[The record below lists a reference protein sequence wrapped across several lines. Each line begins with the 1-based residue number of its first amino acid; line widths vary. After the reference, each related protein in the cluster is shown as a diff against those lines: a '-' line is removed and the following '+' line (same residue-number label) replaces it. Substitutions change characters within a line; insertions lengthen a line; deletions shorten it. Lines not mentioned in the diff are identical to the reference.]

1 MLAGIFCLTAVLF
14 VLAYLFYG
22 RFLEKRYDIDDNQ
35 PTPSHTDYD
44 GVDRVPTNK
53 AVLLGHHFSSIA
65 GAGPIV
71 GPIIAAV
78 AFGWLPVLL
87 WVILGCIFIG
97 GVHDFSTLV
106 ASIRHRARSI
116 AEIAKEYMSP
126 VAYKLMLAF
135 IWLSLIYVLTVF
147 MDLTATTYVENGGV
161 ATSSVLYIV
170 LAICFG
176 LSIYR
181 LKVPVLWSSL
191 IFVPLVF
198 LSVWAGQLIPISSE
212 FMPAIIGNNPA
223 KTWNIL
229 LVAYCFIAST
239 TPVWILLQPRDY
251 LSSFMLYACVL
262 GGFLGI
268 LLGGFE
274 MNYPAF
280 SGWSA
285 PRLGPLF
292 PILFITVACGA
303 CSGFH
308 SIVSSGTSS
317 KQLDRESDAK
327 PIGYGAMLLE
337 GIVAVVSL
345 ATVAMLAKGDTLATK
360 MPLAIYGAGMGR
372 FLSVVGLPEKLGSSF
387 GLLALSTFIL
397 TTLDTATRLNRYIF
411 EEFFSLK
418 GPHTRYLST
427 AATLILPTIF
437 VLITLKGPDGTPV
450 PAWKAI
456 WPIFGAT
463 NQLLAGLAMLAV
475 AVWLKKSGRKI
486 AFILGPM
493 LFMNVMTIW
502 ALILLLKQYRF
513 STIGII
519 AGILLLLA
527 LTLVA
532 EAYKAVKKIIFA

>member
-14 VLAYLFYG
+14 VLAFFFYG
-22 RFLEKRYDIDDNQ
+22 RFLEKRYDIDDNRA
-35 PTPSHTDYD
+35 TPSHADYD
-44 GVDRVPTNK
+44 GVDRVPANK
-53 AVLLGHHFSSIA
+53 VVLLGHHFSSIA

-97 GVHDFSTLV
+97 GVHDFSALV
-106 ASIRHRARSI
+106 ASVRHRARSI

-147 MDLTATTYVENGGV
+147 MDLTAATYVENGGV
-161 ATSSVLYIV
+161 ATSSVLYII

-181 LKVPVLWSSL
+181 LKVPILFSSL

-198 LSVWAGQLIPISSE
+198 LSVWIGQLIPISSE
-212 FMPAIIGNNPA
+212 LMPTIIRNNPA
-223 KTWNIL
+223 KTWSIL

-268 LLGGFE
+268 LLGGFQI
-274 MNYPAF
+274 NYPAF

-285 PRLGPLF
+285 PGLGPLF

-317 KQLDRESDAK
+317 KQLDRESDART
-327 PIGYGAMLLE
+327 IGYGAMLLE

-345 ATVAMLAKGDTLATK
+345 ATVAMLAKGDTLTAK

-372 FLSVVGLPEKLGSSF
+372 FLSVLGLPEKLGSSF

-397 TTLDTATRLNRYIF
+397 TTLDTATRLSRYIF

-418 GPHTRYLST
+418 GAHTRYLST

-437 VLITLKGPDGTPV
+437 VLLTLKGPDGNPV
-450 PAWKAI
+450 PAWKAV

-493 LFMNVMTIW
+493 VFMNVMTIW
-502 ALILLLKQYRF
+502 ALILLLKQYRL
-513 STIGII
+513 STIGVI
-519 AGILLLLA
+519 AAILLLLA
-527 LTLVA
+527 LTLVR
-532 EAYKAVKKIIFA
+532 EAYKAVRKVISV

>member
-411 EEFFSLK
+411 EEFFNLK

>member
-35 PTPSHTDYD
+35 ATPSHTDYD
-44 GVDRVPTNK
+44 GVDRVPANK

-161 ATSSVLYIV
+161 ATSSILYIV

-212 FMPAIIGNNPA
+212 IMPRIIGDNPI
-223 KTWNIL
+223 KTWAIL

-251 LSSFMLYACVL
+251 LSSFMLYACIL

-268 LLGGFE
+268 LLGGFQ

-285 PRLGPLF
+285 LQVGPLF

-317 KQLDRESDAK
+317 KQLNKESDAK
-327 PIGYGAMLLE
+327 TIGYGAMLLE

-345 ATVAMLAKGDTLATK
+345 ATVAMLAKGNPLTTK
-360 MPLAIYGAGMGR
+360 TPLAIYGAGMGR
-372 FLSVVGLPEKLGSSF
+372 FLSVIGLPEKLGSSF

-411 EEFFSLK
+411 EEFFGLK
-418 GPHTRYLST
+418 GLHTRYLST
-427 AATLILPTIF
+427 AATLVLPTLF
-437 VLITLKGPDGTPV
+437 VLITFKGPDGSPV

-456 WPIFGAT
+456 WPIFG
-463 NQLLAGLAMLAV
+463 
-475 AVWLKKSGRKI
+475 
-486 AFILGPM
+486 
-493 LFMNVMTIW
+493 
-502 ALILLLKQYRF
+502 
-513 STIGII
+513 
-519 AGILLLLA
+519 
-527 LTLVA
+527 
-532 EAYKAVKKIIFA
+532 